1 MSRKSLLIIV
11 LVSFFFVFSCA
22 TLQQLVKKPEVTFES
37 MSMRDMSLFEGT
49 MVFHLKV
56 SNPNPI
62 GVHLSSL
69 KYNLKINNKD
79 FLNGVL
85 DLDKGMT
92 LRANNIEPIEL
103 PVTINYLK
111 FLNSV
116 SEFITKDEVSWNLTG
131 SFQVMGFDIPYHA
144 NGQLAIPKLP
154 KVSLRRVDVS
164 KISFTGASLVFLLD
178 IENKNPFAVNLNG
191 LDYSIK
197 VNNSRFASGKTK
209 KTTHIGNNRKS
220 TLNIPVDVSFME
232 LGRSAYN
239 LLKKSSA
246 GYELSG
252 NMVFSVS
259 VMGEKNFPF
268 LKTGK
273 VILRK

>member
-1 MSRKSLLIIV
+1 MTRKSLLITF
-11 LVSFFFVFSCA
+11 LVSFLLVFSCA
-22 TLQQLVKKPEVTFES
+22 TLQQLIKKPEVTFES

-49 MVFHLKV
+49 MVFHLNV

-62 GVHLSSL
+62 GVHLSSIN
-69 KYNLKINNKD
+69 YNLKINNKD

-85 DLDKGMT
+85 DKGMT
-92 LRANNIEPIEL
+92 LRANGIEPIEL
-103 PVTINYLK
+103 PVRVNYLK
-111 FLNSV
+111 FFNSV
-116 SEFITKDEVSWNLTG
+116 SEFITRDEVSWDLSG

-178 IENKNPFAVNLNG
+178 IENKNSFEIDLKA

-197 VNNSRFASGKTK
+197 VGNSRFASGKTK
-209 KTTHIGNNRKS
+209 KITHIGNNKKS
-220 TLNIPVDVSFME
+220 TLNIPVNVSFME

-239 LLKKSSA
+239 LLKKSSS

-252 NMVFSVS
+252 NMTFGVP

-268 LKTGK
+268 SKTGK
-273 VILRK
+273 VTLKK